1 MIELAEQLATALRV
15 FKGDAALALWL
26 FDDAGGSAAAQAFID
41 QAQLAQVAPDDLQ
54 VRARLADIAPTAA
67 RLLEAA
73 VLLVKLVSS
82 LDPRGGTDNEAKA
95 NAANLEPIARP

>member
-26 FDDAGGSAAAQAFID
+26 FEHAGGSAAAQAFVD
-41 QAQLAQVAPDDLQ
+41 QAQRAQLDPDDPQ
-54 VRARLADIAPTAA
+54 VRARLAELAPTAA

-82 LDPRGGTDNEAKA
+82 LDPGGGSDNEAKA
-95 NAANLEPIARP
+95 NATNLEPIARA